1 MTRFWFIAVGFASLA
16 VFSSCG
22 DKAVSTKMPASAR
35 AALESAEKLE
45 LFSLDPD
52 RHQRID
58 EADDQKAAA
67 GTHFHGWKVL
77 GSTQLTD
84 RLERSKIIQMF
95 QKGVDESG
103 DAAASCF
110 IPRHGIRV
118 VANGKTVDFVI
129 CFQCFRVEWFEDD
142 QHRQA
147 EILIAR
153 SPEPAFDRALK
164 QAGVPLA
171 PKGPS

>member
-1 MTRFWFIAVGFASLA
+1 MIRFWFP
-16 VFSSCG
+16 SCG
-22 DKAVSTKMPASAR
+22 LACLAALPACTDRSVPSKMPPGAR
-35 AALESAEKLE
+35 AALESADKLE

-58 EADDQKAAA
+58 EADDQKSAA

-129 CFQCFRVEWFEDD
+129 CFQCFQVEWFEDD
-142 QHRQA
+142 QRRQE